1 MHKIVGVCWCRLGVL
16 TCSWGL
22 LLAFNALPPATS
34 TTSCGNGDSDG
45 DGCRRGLAE
54 IDGDGLG
61 VRNGPGGDNIP
72 VEERREERR
81 GDKRN

>member
-1 MHKIVGVCWCRLGVL
+1 M
-16 TCSWGL
+16 
-22 LLAFNALPPATS
+22 AFNALPPATS

-72 VEERREERR
+72 V
-81 GDKRN
+81 